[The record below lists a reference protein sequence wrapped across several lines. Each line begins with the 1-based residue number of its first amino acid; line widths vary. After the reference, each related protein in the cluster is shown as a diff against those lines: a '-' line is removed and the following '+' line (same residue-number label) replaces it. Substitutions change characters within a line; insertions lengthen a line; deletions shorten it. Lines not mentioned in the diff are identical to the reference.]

1 MNNNLSKK
9 ICDSKNIVVVKI
21 LIMTEQ
27 AAYI

>member
-1 MNNNLSKK
+1 MNNNLNLK
-9 ICDSKNIVVVKI
+9 IYDRKNIVVVKI

>member
-1 MNNNLSKK
+1 MNNNLNLK
-9 ICDSKNIVVVKI
+9 IYDSKNIVVVKI